1 MKTCCCT
8 LVLVTTLLALAIR
21 APVLAQEQRRTA
33 AEETGHVVAAAA
45 QKHHHYKLVDVGTL
59 GGPNTSVGFESFPMN
74 ALSSQGAF
82 TACAD
87 TATSNPNYPNFNPNI
102 PLGFH
107 ALPQPDPMIF
117 HAFEWKNAKL
127 SDLGALPGVNNSCAT
142 HISGNGMIAGESENG
157 AIDPITGWPAVQAV
171 LWKRGELI
179 DLGTLGG
186 NESFPNSVNNR
197 GQVVGQAANSMPD
210 PFPFP
215 GFGQQARAF
224 LWENGVMHDLGTL
237 GGPDAF
243 AIDINDRGQILGVSF
258 TNSTPEPTTGIPTLD
273 GFLWENGKMTDIP
286 DPLGGTQVSPLYLSD
301 KGQVV
306 GSANLTGDNFE
317 QARHPF
323 LWENGVFTDL
333 PMFGGTVGDANK
345 INDAGQIVGDAGHT
359 GTDQF
364 GMPLYHAAIWH
375 VGVPTDLG
383 TLEGD
388 PCSGGQDINSRGHA
402 VGWSGTCDTSNQRP
416 FLWEDG
422 GPMVDLNALI
432 SPYSGIYLF
441 FAANID
447 DRGEIAAAGVL
458 PNGETR
464 AVLLIP
470 CDDGHPN
477 VEGCDYNLVDAGSTA
492 QRLVAK
498 NESHQVP
505 TVLRQRISGRFRIR
519 RP

>member
-1 MKTCCCT
+1 MNKRFAFKNSAGVATGMMG
-8 LVLVTTLLALAIR
+8 LLLALSVPFEA
-21 APVLAQEQRRTA
+21 VAQ
-33 AEETGHVVAAAA
+33 HM
-45 QKHHHYKLVDVGTL
+45 HYKVIDVGTL
-59 GGPNTSVGFESFPMN
+59 GGPNSSIGFEISPLN

-87 TATSNPNYPNFNPNI
+87 TSTSNPNNPNFNPNI

-117 HAFEWKNAKL
+117 HAFEWKKGKL

-142 HISGNGMIAGESENG
+142 HISGNGLIAGESENG
-157 AIDPITGWPAVQAV
+157 AIDPITGWPEVQAV
-171 LWKRGELI
+171 LWKHGLLI

-197 GQVVGQAANSMPD
+197 GQVVGQAANSTPD

-224 LWENGVMHDLGTL
+224 LWENGVMQDLGTL

-243 AIDINDRGQILGVSF
+243 AIDINDRGQVLGFSF
-258 TNSTPEPTTGIPTLD
+258 INSIPNPTTGFPTGD

-286 DPLGGTQVSPLYLSD
+286 DPLGGTVVSPFYLSN

-306 GSANLTGDNFE
+306 GSANLPGD
-317 QARHPF
+317 QQSGPF
-323 LWENGVFTDL
+323 LWEKGVFTEL
-333 PMFGGTVGDANK
+333 TTLGGVNGSAVK
-345 INDAGQIVGDAGHT
+345 INDSGQIVGDANLA

-364 GMPLYHAAIWH
+364 GMPLYHGVIWH
-375 VGVPTDLG
+375 NGVPTDLG

-388 PCSGGQDINSRGHA
+388 PCSGGQDINSRGQA
-402 VGWSGTCDTSNQRP
+402 VGWSGTCDTLNPRP
-416 FLWEDG
+416 FLWEDS

-432 SPYSGIYLF
+432 SPNSGIYVF

-458 PNGETR
+458 PNGEAR

-470 CDDGHPN
+470 CDKAHSD
-477 VEGCDYNLVDAGSTA
+477 VEGCNYNVADA
-492 QRLVAK
+492 VA
-498 NESHQVP
+498 NVP
-505 TVLRQRISGRFRIR
+505 APPIVSDVAR
-519 RP
+519 RNLPPSVAPRAARARYFGYGQPPFHR